1 MNSSETDSWMSF
13 LATNN
18 ISHANWA
25 LNNKDE
31 GASLFTVG
39 SDWSSLSESGMKVKE
54 IVLGWE
60 NSIATDDDETDD
72 SGDNDNDNGS
82 EDDGN
87 TADGVDCSAINTY
100 PNWVSKDYAAGP
112 YTHNNAGESIQY
124 ENNIYVANWWTNS
137 VPGSDSSWALTS
149 SCN

>member
-1 MNSSETDSWMSF
+1 MNSEETDSWMTF

-39 SDWSSLSESGMKVKE
+39 GDWDSLSDSGNKVKE

-60 NSIATDDDETDD
+60 NSIPLMIRELDD
-72 SGDNDNDNGS
+72 SD
-82 EDDGN
+82 
-87 TADGVDCSAINTY
+87 
-100 PNWVSKDYAAGP
+100 
-112 YTHNNAGESIQY
+112 
-124 ENNIYVANWWTNS
+124 
-137 VPGSDSSWALTS
+137 TS
-149 SCN
+149 